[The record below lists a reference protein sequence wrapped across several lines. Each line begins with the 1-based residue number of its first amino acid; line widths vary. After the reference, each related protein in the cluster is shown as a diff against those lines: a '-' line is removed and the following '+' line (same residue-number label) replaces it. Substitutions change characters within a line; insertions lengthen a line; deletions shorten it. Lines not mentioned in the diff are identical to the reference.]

1 MSPRRETSSD
11 VSGSSRTERI
21 VYRTAEQDD
30 EAREDDGGL
39 AGAVEHHHAAD
50 GEHQADREPRERPR
64 REPCANAA
72 RAGRGRP

>member
-1 MSPRRETSSD
+1 MSPGRETSSD

-50 GEHQADREPRERPR
+50 GEHEADREPRERPR

-72 RAGRGRP
+72 RAGRGRR